1 MKDASNLLK
10 HFNNTRP
17 DHQRIYREIQAC
29 ETAEGAAVSE
39 PGTGEASTE
48 LCKPKAK
55 RPRSS
60 TSKSRRALTQ
70 EQIQQQEQ
78 DAMAQ
83 APELRDWLE
92 TVQLKEET
100 KRKILVWP
108 RPALQLSSCSSQ
120 PPGSDL
126 REDSGPRFAWR
137 VGTRAAAESRG
148 VQVAFVSEEIF
159 NLSTLRSIQV
169 SELERSFP
177 AWSELKIGAKATLTV
192 ALDQLKAS
200 SA

>member
-100 KRKILVWP
+100 KRKILV
-108 RPALQLSSCSSQ
+108 
-120 PPGSDL
+120 
-126 REDSGPRFAWR
+126 
-137 VGTRAAAESRG
+137 
-148 VQVAFVSEEIF
+148 AFVSEEIF

>member
-1 MKDASNLLK
+1 
-10 HFNNTRP
+10 
-17 DHQRIYREIQAC
+17 
-29 ETAEGAAVSE
+29 
-39 PGTGEASTE
+39 
-48 LCKPKAK
+48 
-55 RPRSS
+55 
-60 TSKSRRALTQ
+60 
-70 EQIQQQEQ
+70 
-78 DAMAQ
+78 MAQ